1 MKQENIIDFYS
12 LTKQQV
18 GLINNYL
25 NSLKLTNKKLNLVGN
40 STLINSWDRH
50 INDSLQLSEYIPNK
64 NSTIIDLGTGA
75 GIPGVV
81 LAIYGY
87 KRILVVDSKFKK
99 INFIRNFADNNKVKI
114 NIICSRVE
122 NIKNIKFD
130 FIISRAFAPLP
141 RILNYSLLFCKTN
154 TSLLFLKGRSVK
166 REIQDAKKYFK
177 FHHKLFSSKS
187 HGGGFVLQINK
198 LIKI

>member
-25 NSLKLTNKKLNLVGN
+25 NSLKLTNTKLNLVGS

-141 RILNYSLLFCKTN
+141 RILNYSLLFFAKQIPRFF
-154 TSLLFLKGRSVK
+154 FLK
-166 REIQDAKKYFK
+166 EE
-177 FHHKLFSSKS
+177 
-187 HGGGFVLQINK
+187 VLERNSRR
-198 LIKI
+198 

>member
-1 MKQENIIDFYS
+1 MYKNSVIKKYNLTEKQID
-12 LTKQQV
+12 
-18 GLINNYL
+18 LIDNYI
-25 NSLKLTNKKLNLVGN
+25 LKLKKSNQIHNLVGP
-40 STLINSWDRH
+40 STLDVVWDRH

-87 KRILVVDSKFKK
+87 KRMLVVDSKFKK

>member
-25 NSLKLTNKKLNLVGN
+25 NSLKLTNKKLNLVGAHFN
-40 STLINSWDRH
+40 NRRH

-141 RILNYSLLFCKTN
+141 RILNYSLLFCKQIPRFF
-154 TSLLFLKGRSVK
+154 SKRSVK
-166 REIQDAKKYFK
+166 REIQHLKVFK

-187 HGGGFVLQINK
+187 HGGGFVL
-198 LIKI
+198 